1 MKKIVNYISA
11 LALCYS
17 FAQCSDYLNVSSPQN
32 TDDEF
37 VTSTTSETFKI
48 LSWCYANYRQ
58 NCVMGA
64 YRWNDPVGSDSEIYP
79 EQGSPNNSNARL
91 QPEQLSVNSG
101 SGGFNNLYTTI
112 ARAAKVAEL
121 VASKAAFQEDAATG
135 KVSDWTQLYGE
146 AVAMK
151 AFCYFNLVKHFGDVP
166 YGYENTAA
174 EDYSLTSR
182 FEIYDN
188 LIDMLKK
195 VEPMMYPLGEGGI
208 TAERLSKTYVNALIG
223 EIALNAGGYQ
233 TIRTDVP
240 GLYGDVQFTTKGKEA
255 SGCVYARRNDY
266 LNYYK
271 IAEEYF
277 QASLTKKGT
286 ATLVLTDNRNYAN
299 NPFQRHFQYMHDLEL
314 SPESLFEL
322 GNIQGGQSGMTTTSE
337 YGYAFCRPSAGGGS
351 NAAPC
356 KAFGALRVIP
366 TFYYGEYEAGDMRRD
381 ASVTVTGSTGDGNE
395 ALLGFTPGSKLDG
408 GISINKWD
416 ENRMNPPYTAAQRTS
431 GMNWPISR
439 LADIILMQ
447 AEVKAEL
454 NKDAEAIQ
462 LVNQIRQRAF
472 GNVAHNI
479 TASGEAL
486 KEAIMQE
493 RKLELLGEGT
503 RRWDL
508 IRSGQFV
515 EKALAVRAE
524 MAKMI
529 KDLETQGYH
538 RFANGNEISSYVY
551 TKKVNLKVPLTYDPK
566 ESDPALYPG
575 WRGQYDYSTTAV
587 SGKVVGTDHNLAIK
601 GLFNYIDPKGA
612 EAAALESNGYKKA
625 DWGSTIVKYASHYGD
640 TNLLPGVKD
649 GNNPPRYYWPI
660 PFETLS
666 KSNGKIKNGYGLAQ
680 E

>member
-11 LALCYS
+11 LALCCS

-91 QPEQLSVNSG
+91 QPEQLSVNAGG
-101 SGGFNNLYTTI
+101 SGFNNLYTTI
-112 ARAAKVAEL
+112 ARASKVATL
-121 VASKAAFQEDAATG
+121 VASKSAFQEDAAAG

-366 TFYYGEYEAGDMRRD
+366 TFYYGEFEAGDMRRD

-454 NKDAEAIQ
+454 NKDVEAIQ

-472 GNVAHNI
+472 GSAAHNI

-524 MAKMI
+524 MTKMI
-529 KDLETQGYH
+529 KDLETKGYH

-551 TKKVNLKVPLTYDPK
+551 TKKVNLKAPLTYDPN

-625 DWGSTIVKYASHYGD
+625 DWGSTIVKYAVHYSD
-640 TNLLPGVKD
+640 ANLLTGVKD
-649 GNNPPRYYWPI
+649 GNVPPRYYWPI